1 MILQHQDLNA
11 RLILNVQITLHVSKK
26 NAKILASPLL
36 VESMLNAELPDT
48 VQFVTVK
55 QVMRETPIVFVKNPA
70 VRVMMNVP

>member
-1 MILQHQDLNA
+1 MILQHKDLNA

-55 QVMRETPIVFVKNPA
+55 QVMRETPIVFVKN
-70 VRVMMNVP
+70 VSIRNLK

>member
-1 MILQHQDLNA
+1 
-11 RLILNVQITLHVSKK
+11 LHVSKK

-55 QVMRETPIVFVKNPA
+55 QVMRETPIEFVKN
-70 VRVMMNVP
+70 VSIRNLK

>member
-1 MILQHQDLNA
+1 MILQHQDPNA

-55 QVMRETPIVFVKNPA
+55 QVMRETPIVSVKN
-70 VRVMMNVP
+70 VSIRNLK

>member
-55 QVMRETPIVFVKNPA
+55 QVMRETPIVSVKN
-70 VRVMMNVP
+70 VSIRNLK

>member
-1 MILQHQDLNA
+1 
-11 RLILNVQITLHVSKK
+11 LHVSKK

-70 VRVMMNVP
+70 VRAMMNVP

>member
-1 MILQHQDLNA
+1 
-11 RLILNVQITLHVSKK
+11 LHVSKK

-55 QVMRETPIVFVKNPA
+55 QVMRETPIVSVKNPA
-70 VRVMMNVP
+70 VRAMMNVP